1 MKKSREKA
9 YKIVDVIYNR
19 LESFK
24 ELWNKTDNS
33 IKDNIVSDIEDL
45 VSIKKSK
52 NSKKKTFTTYDDT
65 VLKDGK
71 KYYYSNILKED
82 KKIKNH
88 KCKISISS
96 DTVITVYDYETKTD
110 YIYTYRDLVEDR
122 ITFKK
127 MF

>member
-9 YKIVDVIYNR
+9 YSVLNVVFYK
-19 LESFK
+19 LEGFK
-24 ELWNKTDNS
+24 EIWNKTDNT

-52 NSKKKTFTTYDDT
+52 NPKKKTFTTYDDT

-71 KYYYSNILKED
+71 KYYYSNILKDD

-88 KCKISISS
+88 KCKISIST
-96 DTVITVYDYETKTD
+96 DTAITIYDYETKND
-110 YIYTYRDLVEDR
+110 YVYTYRDLVEDR